1 MQIVTYPDQRL
12 IRVGTNTAKEVVTM
26 RWVQRA
32 NKGVGDSGYGKVYVG
47 LNETLFSWEKI
58 VFDDNWASISK
69 GKRKEAIKQEWM
81 NAFGE
86 MDVAGVTKKRG
97 ATISEITSSP
107 NKKFKLIDVNSIIRS
122 WMRGGVLSSKYLE
135 RVGKDLRV
143 RKSLKHAPS
152 DVSPNIVFG
161 FAKDNSRKEIA
172 AEMERDRRA
181 EELRLQK
188 KYLHGDE
195 DEESKVD
202 ESTLLKWLEIK
213 PWNDRKVFN
222 EYFVSKRPKKSK
234 ARTLKGE
241 RSAIL
246 STSLRACVFP
256 LRIDDT
262 FDGKQL
268 VEFSRAIENHT
279 PMTLPPEESVH
290 QKDTKQL
297 WDRKEGAR
305 GRASEKMM
313 RKRALPKILKAR
325 MKTVHPRCG
334 EFMYGDQ
341 GAQDYSG
348 LGLDLEEWESL
359 TKEEAY
365 IDMTAKE
372 SRKQL
377 LKETE
382 KDWHSTRVDKL
393 IEQIL
398 SLHESKSE
406 GKIIITDEFIQT
418 LDVVS
423 NALRATGIEFLEFN
437 GHMSLKERDA
447 VRERFHDPKDEVRVM
462 LATIECFGLGLTL
475 VEATNMFILTP
486 R

>member
-1 MQIVTYPDQRL
+1 LLYSEVMLTAYKNVRVEFTRYQASIYPMTVRGTYPL
-12 IRVGTNTAKEVVTM
+12 MVLGYAAVIAGEVS
-26 RWVQRA
+26 
-32 NKGVGDSGYGKVYVG
+32 K
-47 LNETLFSWEKI
+47 
-58 VFDDNWASISK
+58 AS
-69 GKRKEAIKQEWM
+69 
-81 NAFGE
+81 
-86 MDVAGVTKKRG
+86 
-97 ATISEITSSP
+97 
-107 NKKFKLIDVNSIIRS
+107 RS
-122 WMRGGVLSSKYLE
+122 
-135 RVGKDLRV
+135 
-143 RKSLKHAPS
+143 
-152 DVSPNIVFG
+152 
-161 FAKDNSRKEIA
+161 
-172 AEMERDRRA
+172 
-181 EELRLQK
+181 RLQTSQAVCALK
-188 KYLHGDE
+188 TPKRLGLTGKPLANDHDE
-195 DEESKVD
+195 VQ
-202 ESTLLKWLEIK
+202 TLLKWLDIK
-213 PWNDRKVFN
+213 PWNYRKVFN

-241 RSAIL
+241 RNAIL

-279 PMTLPPEESVH
+279 LVTLSPEESVH

-305 GRASEKMM
+305 GKASEKIM
-313 RKRALPKILKAR
+313 RERALPKILKAR

-359 TKEEAY
+359 SKEEAY
-365 IDMTAKE
+365 IDMTSKE

-382 KDWHSTRVDKL
+382 KDWHSTRIDKL

-406 GKIIITDEFIQT
+406 GKIIITDEFLQT

-423 NALRATGIEFLEFN
+423 NALKATGIEFLEFN

-447 VRERFHDPKDEVRVM
+447 VRE
-462 LATIECFGLGLTL
+462 
-475 VEATNMFILTP
+475 
-486 R
+486 